1 MKKTSLIAASL
12 MACSAAATTAFAAN
26 TGPVLSTL
34 QAPVMVN
41 QGAAYVEANQSMQL
55 NTGDRLM
62 VMQGGRAEINYAN
75 GCVQT
80 IQSNEIATIGTEES
94 CVTAQ
99 SAGTYNQVG
108 TPPPTT
114 GGGSSAAAGGGIDTA
129 GLVFSAIVAGGLIHG
144 ATDGNSSSGGGE
156 PPSISP

>member
-1 MKKTSLIAASL
+1 MKKFSLFAATVL
-12 MACSAAATTAFAAN
+12 ACSAAATPTIAAN
-26 TGPVLSTL
+26 TSAILSNL

-41 QGAAYVEANQSMQL
+41 QGAAYVEASQSMQL

-62 VMQGGRAEINYAN
+62 VMQGGSAEINFAN

-114 GGGSSAAAGGGIDTA
+114 GGGSSAAAAGGIDTA
-129 GLVFSAIVAGGLIHG
+129 GLVFSGIVAAGFIHG
-144 ATDGNSSSGGGE
+144 ATDGSSSSGGGE